1 MKDSREGLMSDLYNH
16 TTSTEMTHLENN
28 SNTILS
34 MDTNST
40 DIELFP
46 DIKQPVFMIVIYSI
60 AYGIIFLF
68 ALFGN
73 LAVIA
78 VVSRTR
84 RLHTLTN
91 FFIGNLAVADIL
103 VAVFCIP
110 ISLLQNLYNGRYLN
124 IC

>member
-1 MKDSREGLMSDLYNH
+1 MEY
-16 TTSTEMTHLENN
+16 NN
-28 SNTILS
+28 SNITEMSHLVNNSTTVLS

-73 LAVIA
+73 VAVIA

-110 ISLLQNLYNGRYLN
+110 ISLLQNLYNGR
-124 IC
+124 